1 MSRWFT
7 VQNDTRQS
15 ELADK
20 VELAASFGARLKGL
34 LGRDGLPEGQGLWID
49 PCNSVHTFFMRFP
62 IDVLFLD
69 KSQRVVRVLID
80 LPARRM
86 TRVHLAATTCLELRA
101 GGTAKSGTRAG
112 DQLRFIAR
120 DRP

>member
-86 TRVHLAATTCLELRA
+86 TLSLIH
-101 GGTAKSGTRAG
+101 
-112 DQLRFIAR
+112 I
-120 DRP
+120 